1 MSNFC
6 NKHNKAKVH
15 RKKPMRGWHCNEC
28 NNEKRQQW
36 YKNDPR
42 VVMLQSAKHRAKRDG
57 VRFNLKKADIII
69 PIFCPVLG
77 VPLQSGTRKQHDLPL
92 RWTEFAQNLDM
103 FKAISSLSPTV
114 PIVSKMM
121 RPQKNLKEFWLT
133 QSNNN
138 SEL

>member
-77 VPLQSGTRKQHDLPL
+77 VPLQSGTRKQHDFAPTLD
-92 RWTEFAQNLDM
+92 RVRTELGYVQGNIFV
-103 FKAISSLSPTV
+103 ISYRANRIKNDATAEELERV
-114 PIVSKMM
+114 LAYSK
-121 RPQKNLKEFWLT
+121 Q
-133 QSNNN
+133 
-138 SEL
+138 